1 MKIFLDTVGCRLN
14 LAEIEKYARQFRAAG
29 HTLVPSPHEADL
41 SVVNTCAVTAAAAS
55 DSRQKIRQSSRAGAK
70 AVVVTGCWSTLK
82 PDQAATLPGV
92 SRVIPNQQKDL
103 LVPALLNTPAEEFE
117 LEPVERETIPGARLR
132 TRAFIK
138 VQDGCDNRC
147 TFCITTV
154 ARGPGR
160 SRSIEDIL
168 VDIQVALMT
177 DGHFGPQA
185 SKEAAKEIVLTGVH
199 LGSWGYDLDS
209 KLCLRD
215 LILAILEQT
224 DTPRLRLS
232 SLEPWDLDEHFFEL
246 WQDKRLCRHL
256 HLPLQSGSAN
266 ILRRMARKTTPESF
280 SALVQAA
287 RAVIPGVAITTD
299 VITGFPGET
308 EREFRESLAFVEAL
322 HFAGGHVFTYS
333 ARGGTAAA
341 RMPDQVPVAIR
352 KERNT
357 QMRSVFAASSLSYQ
371 TGFIGQVF
379 PVLWESAT
387 KLGPQD
393 WHMSGL
399 TDNYLRVAAQA
410 PRQLWNQVV
419 PVRLTGLS
427 TAGLQGKIEPIQ
439 SIRRDG

>member
-1 MKIFLDTVGCRLN
+1 MKIYLDTVGCRLN
-14 LAEIEKYARQFRAAG
+14 LAEIEQYARQFRAAG
-29 HTLVPSPHEADL
+29 HTLVPSPQEADL
-41 SVVNTCAVTAAAAS
+41 SVLNTCAVTAAAAS

-70 AVVVTGCWSTLK
+70 EIVVTGCWSTLK
-82 PDQAATLPGV
+82 PDQAAAFPGV
-92 SRVIPNQQKDL
+92 SQVIPNQQKDQ
-103 LVPALLNTPAEEFE
+103 LVPAILNSPADKFE
-117 LEPVERETIPGARLR
+117 LEPVEREIIPGARLR

-168 VDIQVALMT
+168 MDIRAAMMT
-177 DGHFGPQA
+177 DGGFEPQGG
-185 SKEAAKEIVLTGVH
+185 KEAAKEIILTGVH
-199 LGSWGYDLDS
+199 LGSWGYDLGS
-209 KLCLRD
+209 GLGLRD
-215 LILAILEQT
+215 LILAILEQS
-224 DTPRLRLS
+224 DAPRLRLS
-232 SLEPWDLDEHFFEL
+232 SLEPWDLDAHFFDL

-256 HLPLQSGSAN
+256 HLPLQSGSART
-266 ILRRMARKTTPESF
+266 LRRMARKTTPESF
-280 SALVQAA
+280 AALVQAA
-287 RAVIPGVAITTD
+287 RTSIPGVAITTD

-308 EREFRESLAFVEAL
+308 ESEFLESLAFVEAL

-341 RMPDQVPVAIR
+341 RMPDQVPVSVR
-352 KERNT
+352 KARNA
-357 QMRSVFAASSLSYQ
+357 QIRSVFTASSLAYQ
-371 TGFIGQVF
+371 SSFIGQVL

-393 WHMSGL
+393 WRLSGL

-419 PVRLTGLS
+419 PVRLTELNAEGLL
-427 TAGLQGKIEPIQ
+427 GQIESSNQ
-439 SIRRDG
+439 

>member
-1 MKIFLDTVGCRLN
+1 
-14 LAEIEKYARQFRAAG
+14 
-29 HTLVPSPHEADL
+29 
-41 SVVNTCAVTAAAAS
+41 
-55 DSRQKIRQSSRAGAK
+55 
-70 AVVVTGCWSTLK
+70 
-82 PDQAATLPGV
+82 
-92 SRVIPNQQKDL
+92 
-103 LVPALLNTPAEEFE
+103 
-117 LEPVERETIPGARLR
+117 
-132 TRAFIK
+132 
-138 VQDGCDNRC
+138 
-147 TFCITTV
+147 
-154 ARGPGR
+154 
-160 SRSIEDIL
+160 
-168 VDIQVALMT
+168 MT